1 MGKTLLFIEAKN
13 KSLPEAAFISTV
25 LEKLGI
31 DSEKYEIICTNG
43 YTNLL
48 NEKKAFINQ
57 MKSNTDDGGKNIVVF
72 DADYNENGGGFQ
84 KRKEELLNG
93 GREKGVGFDLFLWPN
108 NEDDGDVELLMERI
122 ARKDL
127 YPEFFDCFNDYELC
141 IGSRKDSNGK
151 PFYKTPNRKGKL
163 HTYFNALPI
172 SNTRKSEFGRGEW
185 LFDDGNIWDFGS
197 DNLNSIIEFLSRN
210 IQ

>member
-1 MGKTLLFIEAKN
+1 MGKTLIFIEAKN
-13 KSLPEAAFISTV
+13 KSLPEADFINTV

-31 DSEKYEIICTNG
+31 DSDKYDIICTNG

-57 MKSNTDDGGKNIVVF
+57 MLLNTDEGGKNLVVF
-72 DADYNENGGGFQ
+72 DADYNENGGGFL
-84 KRKEELLNG
+84 KRKEELLKG
-93 GREKGVGFDLFLWPN
+93 GIEKGVSFDLFLWPN
-108 NEDDGDVELLMERI
+108 NIEDGDVELLMERI

-141 IGSRKDSNGK
+141 IGSRKDSDGK

-163 HTYFNALPI
+163 HTFFHALPI
-172 SNTRKSEFGRGEW
+172 SKTRQSEFGRGEW
-185 LFDDGNIWDFGS
+185 LFDDDKIWDFGS
-197 DNLNSIIEFLSRN
+197 DSLNSIKDFLYRN